1 MSKNNPRKY
10 VSGSRSAHVSNFGS
24 AVTHCDGRSRNHRN
38 YISRRAD
45 CFESVGDDRRITDVK
60 CEVVKNHIV
69 GVLINGSDFLVV
81 THRDHRRA
89 DCFESV
95 GDDRGITDVKWE
107 VVKNNIVGV
116 LINGSEFLVVTYR
129 DHWKM

>member
-1 MSKNNPRKY
+1 MSKNNARKY
-10 VSGSRSAHVSNFGS
+10 VFGSRSGHVSNFGS

-69 GVLINGSDFLVV
+69 GASSLLSPIVTIGKCDVNSVPSMVCVNFRKLFVCCVL
-81 THRDHRRA
+81 
-89 DCFESV
+89 
-95 GDDRGITDVKWE
+95 
-107 VVKNNIVGV
+107 
-116 LINGSEFLVVTYR
+116 
-129 DHWKM
+129 